1 MFLFVRGDL
10 IDGWLG
16 LESWC
21 QPGRIGSP
29 WMHTHMLI
37 DDII

>member
-10 IDGWLG
+10 IDGWIG
-16 LESWC
+16 LESW
-21 QPGRIGSP
+21 SP